1 MRDRLWQFGLI
12 FATVLTLVL
21 LSGVSPSAGTIP
33 TAPTPAIA
41 QVPRLN
47 IQDAWVKVYEQVP
60 DLPRENQY
68 VNRETGKVSPTNTLV
83 SRMIRYHQ
91 FVKGRPLAY
100 RLDWKLTLGDY
111 LGINEPILASSYP
124 GFDNL
129 RTNPM
134 ENDLAAINRLTR
146 SQRNAL
152 IQALVNVFN
161 PAASQ
166 PIVPP
171 PSPQPASVAPTET
184 PKLPPQNGGAR
195 LLLP

>member
-1 MRDRLWQFGLI
+1 MRDRLWQFGLV
-12 FATVLTLVL
+12 FAMVLTLVL
-21 LSGVSPSAGTIP
+21 MSGVSPSASTTPP
-33 TAPTPAIA
+33 TIA
-41 QVPRLN
+41 QVSRPN
-47 IQDAWVKVYEQVP
+47 IQDAWAKVYEQVS

-134 ENDLAAINRLTR
+134 ENDRAAINRLTR

-166 PIVPP
+166 PIAPS
-171 PSPQPASVAPTET
+171 PSPQPTRVPPAET